1 MDRLTVFIANN
12 PVLVGVFVALIVALV
27 VTEIRR
33 TRRGWREVSPAELTR
48 MINSEDALVVDL
60 NPPGDFEKGHITGA
74 RNHAFAQ
81 FDPAHKELA
90 AARERPIAVYCKD
103 GYKSAEIA
111 GRLVQAGFAK
121 VAILRGG
128 LQTWQQDNLP
138 VQKGRR

>member
-1 MDRLTVFIANN
+1 MDRLTTFIANN
-12 PVLVGVFVALIVALV
+12 PVLVGVFVALIIALI

-33 TRRGWREVSPAELTR
+33 TRRGWRDVGPAELTR
-48 MINSEDALVVDL
+48 MINSEDALVLDL

-74 RNHAFAQ
+74 RNHPAAQ
-81 FDPAHKELA
+81 FDPAHKQLA
-90 AARERPIAVYCKD
+90 AAKERPVVVYCKD
-103 GYKSAEIA
+103 GYKSADIA

-128 LQTWQQDNLP
+128 LQTWLQDNLP